1 MLMPLCLYWLMLL
14 PIMYYGHNAHLYCN
28 IMFVE
33 DVITTL
39 CKADVIAI
47 VADGIATCTR
57 ADVISL
63 YMTGGTANCN
73 MWQMV

>member
-33 DVITTL
+33 DVITTT
-39 CKADVIAI
+39 AI
-47 VADGIATCTR
+47 VADG
-57 ADVISL
+57 
-63 YMTGGTANCN
+63 
-73 MWQMV
+73 